1 MRNGRRE
8 EEMIDDL
15 FETMLLVMLC
25 LAISTLLYIRNRW
38 ERRRRE
44 EEEKEGK
51 AAGANASREY
61 GGRGMGKGDVITNV

>member
-1 MRNGRRE
+1 
-8 EEMIDDL
+8 MIDDL

-44 EEEKEGK
+44 EEEQRGRQQNQN
-51 AAGANASREY
+51 AGGLFPQAGDPARREW
-61 GGRGMGKGDVITNV
+61 NVLR